1 MRRLLALVIT
11 CSIIV
16 GIPTAFSATP
26 KVGAKCI
33 KAGEFV
39 RVSKQILVCTK
50 IKTKLNWKL
59 ASASQT
65 LKYLAVETAKSIDAA
80 NRVINEAK
88 AAADKATANKIAADQ
103 AALDTKAAADK
114 AAADKAAADLKLA
127 AELAAKAE
135 KLVADAKKC
144 ISVGTDCVIGGVGPG
159 GGIVFF
165 DAGKQMPWGRYLEF
179 APKEWSGSTIDSAA
193 LWCDLTNVSLLDTI
207 TDASRKLNYGTDLG
221 KGKLNTNLMTSKCTS
236 GAGVMASNYRGGGM
250 TDWFLPSRDELNELC
265 KFARSQPTGD
275 TTVSCDRSGSLRD
288 YFNPNAF
295 YWSSTEIN
303 AQSVWQQYFGSGN
316 RNDIFKNYSA
326 SDFAI
331 VVKPIRSF

>member
-50 IKTKLNWKL
+50 VKTKFNWKL
-59 ASASQT
+59 ASTSQT
-65 LKYLAVETAKSIDAA
+65 LKYLAIETAKSIDAA

-103 AALDTKAAADK
+103 AALDTKAAAE
-114 AAADKAAADLKLA
+114 KAAADLNLA

-135 KLVADAKKC
+135 KLAGDAKKC
-144 ISVGTDCVIGGVGPG
+144 ISAGTDCVIGGVGPG
-159 GGIVFF
+159 SGIVFF
-165 DAGKQMPWGRYLEF
+165 DAGKQMSWGRYLEF
-179 APKEWSGSTIDSAA
+179 APKGWSGSATDPEAH
-193 LWCDLTNVSLLDTI
+193 WCDLTNVSLLDTI
-207 TDASRKLNYGTDLG
+207 TDVSRKLNYGTDLG
-221 KGKLNTNLMTSKCTS
+221 KGKSNTNLMTSKCTS
-236 GAGVMASNYRGGGM
+236 GAGVLASNYRGGGM
-250 TDWFLPSRDELNELC
+250 NDWFLPSRDELNELC
-265 KFARSQPTGD
+265 KFARSQLTGD
-275 TTVSCDRSGSLRD
+275 TTIGCDRSGILRD
-288 YFNPNAF
+288 YFNLNSF

-303 AQSVWQQYFGSGN
+303 ALSAWQQYFGSGN

-326 SDFAI
+326 SDYAI